1 MRFFLI
7 IFGLIVSGLANA
19 QPNRLFYVCDSL
31 ISDYY
36 GCKDYKAFKAAWGML
51 PMEGIPLQSHQYFLQ
66 IALAN
71 ADTAIGKTISLLIE
85 RYGFDIAQERQLS
98 AGIKDSSKNI
108 FFCKRYDSEWDSLF
122 SVWQRNNAGMMD
134 FRREVTQFQAKERIV
149 YPKYMQSEKDSL
161 LKPSIDSLFD
171 RFLVIC
177 QHQNALPNVE
187 RNGYGQDIS
196 IPLLHILS
204 VSGTLLQDRWNKI
217 YPFVLNAFLAGEISN
232 SYFFLY
238 DRLLHRQYGKQFFGG
253 MGNDV
258 PVIDNADRNERKR
271 QYLIDEAP
279 GFLKINEQWKEFYD
293 SGQP

>member
-7 IFGLIVSGLANA
+7 ICGLLISGLANA
-19 QPNRLFYVCDSL
+19 LPNRLFYVCDSL

-36 GCKDYKAFKAAWGML
+36 NNKDYQEFKAAWGRL
-51 PMEGIPLQSHQYFLQ
+51 PKEGIPLQSHQGFLL

-71 ADTAIGKTISLLIE
+71 ADTTIGKTISLLVE
-85 RYGFDIAQERQLS
+85 KYGFDIAQERQSS
-98 AGIKDSSKNI
+98 AGTKDSSQNI

-122 SVWQRNNAGMMD
+122 GVWQRNNAGMMD

-149 YPKYMQSEKDSL
+149 YPKYMQSEEDSL

-171 RFLVIC
+171 RFLAIC

-196 IPLLHILS
+196 IPLFHILS
-204 VSGTLLQDRWNKI
+204 VSGPLLQERWNKI
-217 YPFVLNAFLAGEISN
+217 YPSVLNAFHAGEISN

-238 DRLLHRQYGKQFFGG
+238 DRLLYRQCGKQFFGG

-258 PVIDNADRNERKR
+258 PIIDNADRNERKR

-279 GFLKINEQWKEFYD
+279 GFLKINEQWKDVYD
-293 SGQP
+293 REQP